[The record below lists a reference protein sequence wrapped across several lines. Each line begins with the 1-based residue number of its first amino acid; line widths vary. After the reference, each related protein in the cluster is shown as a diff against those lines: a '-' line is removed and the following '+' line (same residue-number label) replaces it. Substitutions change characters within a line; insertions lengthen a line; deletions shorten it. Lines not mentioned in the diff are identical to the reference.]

1 MQLDEKHQKKS
12 FFNNFKFFI
21 MSMKIQIQSVHFDA
35 DQSLKSFINKKLT
48 KLETFY
54 DKIIDSDVVL
64 SLEQLNTQVRDKVVV
79 IKTNIPGSTII
90 AKEKSKK
97 FEEAIDLAVESLK
110 KQLVKIKTKYKE

>member
-1 MQLDEKHQKKS
+1 
-12 FFNNFKFFI
+12 
-21 MSMKIQIQSVHFDA
+21 MKIQIQSLHFDA
-35 DQSLKSFINKKLT
+35 DKSLKDFINKKLV

-79 IKTNIPGSTII
+79 IKTNIPGGTLI

-97 FEEAIDLAVESLK
+97 FEAAVDLAVESLK
-110 KQLVKIKTKYKE
+110 KQLEKIKAKKKE

>member
-1 MQLDEKHQKKS
+1 
-12 FFNNFKFFI
+12 
-21 MSMKIQIQSVHFDA
+21 MSMKIQIQSLHFDA
-35 DQSLKSFINKKLT
+35 DKSLKDFINKKLV

-79 IKTNIPGSTII
+79 IKTNIPGGTLI

-97 FEEAIDLAVESLK
+97 FEAAVDLAVESLK
-110 KQLVKIKTKYKE
+110 KQLEKIKAKKKE

>member
-1 MQLDEKHQKKS
+1 
-12 FFNNFKFFI
+12 
-21 MSMKIQIQSVHFDA
+21 MKIQIQSLHFDA
-35 DQSLKSFINKKLT
+35 DKSLKDFINKKLV

-79 IKTNIPGSTII
+79 IKTNIPGGTLI

-97 FEEAIDLAVESLK
+97 FEAAVDLAVESLK
-110 KQLVKIKTKYKE
+110 KQLEKIKAK

>member
-1 MQLDEKHQKKS
+1 
-12 FFNNFKFFI
+12 

-97 FEEAIDLAVESLK
+97 FIRTTAILK
-110 KQLVKIKTKYKE
+110 NTYLSAWGSNST